1 MSIYILIKEL
11 QFKIRAQGSPELLK
25 TFIQHQLNVN
35 LIYLLECLNIKMLIF

>member
-25 TFIQHQLNVN
+25 TFNQHQLNVN
-35 LIYLLECLNIKMLIF
+35 LIYLLECLNTKM

>member
-11 QFKIRAQGSPELLK
+11 QFKIRVQGSPELLN
-25 TFIQHQLNVN
+25 TFNQHQLNVN